1 MVKKTKGNKGV
12 LESVHYSLEIIKN
25 IKEGIEFSQE
35 HKENILKQYVGLSKD
50 NNSFFTPIPV
60 CNFICNL
67 LDIKENMKVA
77 DLSAGIGNMCIPLI
91 KEYGQLKDNITFYM
105 YELDENNSLAGAK
118 AWEDYKQVK
127 YHGNCDTLN
136 HDIPEN
142 YYDCIIGNPPFVG
155 SIPYMCEWNNN
166 KGKIKKNQIVDA
178 FIDKSFKVCKE
189 NGYVALVLPKG
200 FCFKGNGTGKL
211 REYLKERY
219 SLLFCMELD
228 QDTFANAGITGTG
241 VGTVLCI
248 FQKCKQTKP
257 TIYCKLDKAD
267 DLDKQFNGIVEQ
279 FKIYQQKHYINYSS
293 SCTDGLY
300 GILRKGELKDVNEDC
315 TDIETDKCHCCNKDT
330 PTWQLT
336 EYTTKD
342 RKENVQVCLEC
353 ENDELV
359 YLDKIKRD
367 LFLCDGE
374 SYEITNKDERRIRE
388 LKILK
393 EKELQEKECMEW
405 NKEIYILTNC
415 TGKSLEFIEINHQL
429 LNLCNEFHGID
440 NFAEKNWIK
449 IKYPYL
455 TNKEWEIDN
464 IDIFEKVK
472 IILEGCTVQHEKC
485 RKNKNEDWQD
495 RIKAHW
501 FGKIITNNELYDTT
515 FGFFTED
522 NKKELSGDV
531 WVNYDYVCSKN
542 YIFKDL
548 IKKLLKEN
556 GWIIK

>member
-1 MVKKTKGNKGV
+1 MSKKTKGNKGV

-25 IKEGIEFSQE
+25 IKERKEFSQTD
-35 HKENILKQYVGLSKD
+35 KENILKQYVGLSKD
-50 NNSFFTPIPV
+50 NNSFFTPIPI
-60 CNFICNL
+60 CSFICNL
-67 LDIKENMKVA
+67 LDIKENMKIA

-91 KEYGQLKDNITFYM
+91 KEYGQLKDDITFDM
-105 YELDENNSLAGAK
+105 YELDENNSLAGSK

-127 YHGNCDTLN
+127 YYSNCDTLN
-136 HDIPEN
+136 YDIPEN

-189 NGYVALVLPKG
+189 NGYIALVLPQG

-211 REYLKERY
+211 RDYLKERY

-241 VGTVLCI
+241 VGTVLCV

-257 TIYCKLDKAD
+257 TIYCKLDKTD
-267 DLDKQFNGIVEQ
+267 KLDRQ
-279 FKIYQQKHYINYSS
+279 FKGIIEQLKICQNKHYINYSS
-293 SCTDGLY
+293 SFTDGLY
-300 GILRKGELKDVNEDC
+300 GTLHIGELEDVEEDYR
-315 TDIETDKCHCCNKDT
+315 DIKTGKCYCCNKDV
-330 PTWQLT
+330 PTWELT
-336 EYTTKD
+336 EYSTKD
-342 RKENVQVCLEC
+342 KSKKVQVCLEC
-353 ENDELV
+353 DNDELM

-367 LFLCDGE
+367 LLSCDGE
-374 SYEITNKDERRIRE
+374 SYEVTKNDEKQINK
-388 LKILK
+388 LKEIKEQELK
-393 EKELQEKECMEW
+393 EKERMEW
-405 NKEIYILTNC
+405 DKNIYILTNC
-415 TGKSLEFIEINHQL
+415 NGKSLEFMEVNNQL

-440 NFAEKNWIK
+440 KFEEQNWIK

-455 TNKEWEIDN
+455 ISKTWEIDN
-464 IDIFEKVK
+464 FDIFEKVK
-472 IILEGCTVQHEKC
+472 ITLEGYTVQHEKC

-495 RIKAHW
+495 RIKCYW

-522 NKKELSGDV
+522 SNKEFNGDI
-531 WVNYDYVCSKN
+531 WINYDYICSKN
-542 YIFKDL
+542 YIFKKL
-548 IKKLLKEN
+548 IKQLLKED